1 MGSYDAPA
9 FTVDASCPQTMT
21 YTNTVTINNFINN
34 VGRSRRWCWRGYR
47 RREFCSRERSCRW
60 SLYQHR
66 QRFTVV
72 LEKVGPFHA
81 WATGLGSDEEVVVD
95 ILEGSCEIRG
105 DNDIIKEG
113 EGAVMELSLNTLK
126 DLLLEWKIEKVEDD
140 ALVLAEE
147 FTTTRRR

>member
-1 MGSYDAPA
+1 MLADQGIGVGGVTDDESFAVA
-9 FTVDASCPQTMT
+9 SGVVVD
-21 YTNTVTINNFINN
+21 
-34 VGRSRRWCWRGYR
+34 
-47 RREFCSRERSCRW
+47 
-60 SLYQHR
+60 
-66 QRFTVV
+66 RFTVV
-72 LEKVGPFHA
+72 LKKVGPFNA
-81 WATGLGSDEEVVVD
+81 WATGLVSDEEVVVD
-95 ILEGSCEIRG
+95 ILKGSFEIQG

>member
-1 MGSYDAPA
+1 MLADQGVGVGGVTDDESFAVASGVVVDR
-9 FTVDASCPQTMT
+9 FTNIDKD
-21 YTNTVTINNFINN
+21 
-34 VGRSRRWCWRGYR
+34 
-47 RREFCSRERSCRW
+47 
-60 SLYQHR
+60 
-66 QRFTVV
+66 FTVV

-105 DNDIIKEG
+105 DNDIVKEG

>member
-1 MGSYDAPA
+1 MLADQGIGVGGVTDDESFAVASGVVVDR
-9 FTVDASCPQTMT
+9 FT
-21 YTNTVTINNFINN
+21 NINK
-34 VGRSRRWCWRGYR
+34 Y
-47 RREFCSRERSCRW
+47 
-60 SLYQHR
+60 
-66 QRFTVV
+66 FTVV
-72 LEKVGPFHA
+72 LKKVGPFNA
-81 WATGLGSDEEVVVD
+81 WATGLVSDEEVVVD
-95 ILEGSCEIRG
+95 ILKGSFEIQG